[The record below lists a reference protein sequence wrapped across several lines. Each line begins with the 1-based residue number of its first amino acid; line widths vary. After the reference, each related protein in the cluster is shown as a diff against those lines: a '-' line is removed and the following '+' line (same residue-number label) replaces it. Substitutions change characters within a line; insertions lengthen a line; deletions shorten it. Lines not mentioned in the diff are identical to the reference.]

1 MDGYK
6 VTIDNTSKEFSAKER
21 VAIKNT
27 SNATKLDEVVSVDC
41 PLVFTPVAYAVLDV
55 HNERSENKDY
65 NLYVFIDEGGNQ
77 YVTGSNS
84 FFDAFIQIW
93 DEMSGTDEAYS
104 IKVFKKP
111 SRNYNGKYFLTC
123 VIV

>member
-1 MDGYK
+1 MEGYK
-6 VTIDNTSKEFSAKER
+6 VTINRTSKEFSAKER

-27 SNATKLDEVVSVDC
+27 SDAIKLDEVVSVDC

-55 HNERSENKDY
+55 HNEKSENKDY
-65 NLYVFIDEGGNQ
+65 NLYVFLDEGGNQ

-84 FFDAFIQIW
+84 FFTAFTEIW
-93 DEMSGTDEAYS
+93 DEMTDADEAYS

-111 SRNYNGKYFLTC
+111 SRNYNGKHFLTC

>member
-1 MDGYK
+1 MEGYK
-6 VTIDNTSKEFSAKER
+6 VTINRTSKEFSAKER

-27 SNATKLDEVVSVDC
+27 SDAIKLDEVVSVDC

-55 HNERSENKDY
+55 HNEKSENKDY
-65 NLYVFIDEGGNQ
+65 NLYVFLDEGGNQ
-77 YVTGSNS
+77 YVTGSIS
-84 FFDAFIQIW
+84 FFTAFTEIW
-93 DEMSGTDEAYS
+93 DEMIDADEAYS

-111 SRNYNGKYFLTC
+111 SRNYNGKHFLTC